1 MKKTL
6 IKIKTKNIS
15 LNKNQTNQIKF
26 NSLFKDIKN
35 YNIDSKNKIILHSK
49 QEAPLNITKN
59 NQSNKNNSSNITK
72 NNQSNKNNSSNITKN
87 NQSNK
92 NSFFILN
99 NFGLNNIHSLNQK
112 NAENIQSNKE
122 DSSNIEKNNISKKI
136 KLVFHDFSLFNKFK
150 NFSEHNKKE
159 IKFNK
164 KYTIKEYS
172 DIIQIFPSKKII
184 SINGKS
190 IVIFDENFKKIQ
202 HIKKAHNNEI
212 LYISIKDDNNFI
224 TSSYDDLIKIWTKKN
239 NNDNFIINHII
250 ENSHQSWIY
259 GLIYYQNDKIISC
272 SHDCT
277 IKLWYITNNFHQC
290 ISIIKNFN
298 SVDNLFLIEE
308 KNILISSGGDGLK
321 KFDLIELK
329 CIKENEKAY
338 SIGKSEIIK
347 FNDEKIILKG
357 DLDYKI
363 KIVKINNL
371 EIDKILEIGFKCYS
385 VCILE
390 KENLILFSGK
400 SKDLKIYD
408 YNFECVKVI
417 ENFCNQSCGLC
428 KINNC
433 SFLSFEDEICLWQI

>member
-1 MKKTL
+1 MKKSL
-6 IKIKTKNIS
+6 IQIKQKKISFN
-15 LNKNQTNQIKF
+15 NQTNQIKF
-26 NSLFKDIKN
+26 NSLFKDKTN
-35 YNIDSKNKIILHSK
+35 SNINSKNKIILQNK
-49 QEAPLNITKN
+49 QEDSSNLTNN
-59 NQSNKNNSSNITK
+59 NQSNKNNSSNL
-72 NNQSNKNNSSNITKN
+72 TKN

-92 NSFFILN
+92 NSFFVQNLN
-99 NFGLNNIHSLNQK
+99 KKDSLKIK
-112 NAENIQSNKE
+112 NSQNIQLNKE
-122 DSSNIEKNNISKKI
+122 NSFNIKKNNISKKN
-136 KLVFHDFSLFNKFK
+136 KLVFPHLSLLNQFENPKQNNKEIQFNK
-150 NFSEHNKKE
+150 
-159 IKFNK
+159 IL
-164 KYTIKEYS
+164 TIKQYS
-172 DIIQIFPSKKII
+172 NIIKIFPSKKII

-190 IVIFDENFKKIQ
+190 IVFFDENFKIIQ
-202 HIKKAHNNEI
+202 HIKKAHDNEM
-212 LYISIKDDNNFI
+212 LCISIKDDNNFI

-239 NNDNFIINHII
+239 YNDNFIISHII

-277 IKLWYITNNFHQC
+277 IKFWYIKNNFHQC
-290 ISIIKNFN
+290 ISIINNLN
-298 SVDNLFLIEE
+298 SVDHLFLIEE

-329 CIKENEKAY
+329 CIIENEDAY

-357 DLDYKI
+357 DLDYRI
-363 KIVKINNL
+363 KVVNINNL

-390 KENLILFSGK
+390 KNNLILISGK

-408 YNFECVKVI
+408 YNFECIKVI
-417 ENFCNQSCGLC
+417 ENFCNQSYGLC

-433 SFLSFEDEICLWQI
+433 SFLSYEDEICLWQI